1 MSADA
6 SGLRSNPLQE
16 IFWTRTG
23 LLLLA
28 LVVVS
33 GSSLALASTMQAG
46 TARTFVEA
54 VGTGTLISA
63 VVGFGQTLLTAT
75 ATRRALVAPVI
86 EESKRTLQELS
97 SEYRALN
104 NEFFPTH
111 IFAASNRP
119 DPTFNQLM
127 MRDLRETRQ
136 YFFRG
141 FSGRHAAARLLLSQA
156 EREIHVVIADP
167 RGNTAA
173 GGRARY
179 LLRHEGADADSDAV
193 QRQLRDETWMGLVG
207 LYLARNRCAGVEIT
221 VLTDPPLDRV
231 EMFDGSVWVTLYSDP
246 AQGRTLFPRTLRF
259 SEGSFIYGMERAEFL
274 RLGTSNSEQHFRL
287 TPSSTRSDFVG
298 VFEEIT
304 GTGLDEEQFHRLR
317 DRFHTFRQKFTT
329 TAELGS

>member
-1 MSADA
+1 MSADPG
-6 SGLRSNPLQE
+6 GLRSSPLEE
-16 IFWTRTG
+16 IFRTRTG
-23 LLLLA
+23 LLLLT
-28 LVVVS
+28 LVVVA
-33 GSSLALASTMQAG
+33 GACLALASAMQAG
-46 TARTFVEA
+46 TARTFIEA

-63 VVGFGQTLLTAT
+63 VVGFGQTMLTAN

-111 IFAASNRP
+111 IFAASSRP

-167 RGNTAA
+167 RVNTGA

-193 QRQLRDETWMGLVG
+193 RRQLRDETWIGLVG

-221 VLTDPPLDRV
+221 VLADPPLDRV

-246 AQGRTLFPRTLRF
+246 GQGRTLYPRTLRF

-274 RLGTSNSEQHFRL
+274 RLGTSGTERHFRL
-287 TPSSTRSDFVG
+287 TPASTRSDFIG

-304 GTGLDEEQFHRLR
+304 GNALADEQFHQLR
-317 DRFHTFRQKFTT
+317 DRFHTFRQKFTVA
-329 TAELGS
+329 AELGS